1 VGGAW
6 TDCGL
11 VFVRED
17 GAPLSPE
24 SISQR
29 FERLCKRVGARRIR
43 LHDLRHTAASLALA
57 DGVPVKVVSEMLGHG
72 DVRVTLSIYQHT
84 TAEMHV
90 EAGAR
95 LTGRLLGD
103 RRS

>member
-1 VGGAW
+1 VGAAW

-11 VFVRED
+11 VFARED

-29 FERLCKRVGARRIR
+29 FERCRRVGARRIR

-72 DVRVTLSIYQHT
+72 DVRVTLAIYQHT

-90 EAGAR
+90 GAGAR
-95 LTGRLLGD
+95 LTGQLLGGAQ
-103 RRS
+103 